1 MARMAMHRRLRRVD
15 PTPATSG
22 LSDQVCFLFAH
33 RTIREFIMPDHHLIA
48 ITGKVTHVFGHRF
61 VVETS
66 RGAVLADLT
75 PKGIE
80 QHALRVGED
89 VSLWGE
95 MKPSELKVSRLT
107 AGNVTITVEHKKPHD
122 HPHAEPGDALRAAR
136 AAGFEPQGQ
145 PRRKP
150 KHFEV
155 LGRRDDRLTELH
167 IELNGHIRKMK
178 PVESL
183 DPKWSEELQQP
194 A

>member
-1 MARMAMHRRLRRVD
+1 
-15 PTPATSG
+15 
-22 LSDQVCFLFAH
+22 
-33 RTIREFIMPDHHLIA
+33 MPDHHDIS

-75 PKGIE
+75 PRGAE
-80 QHALRVGED
+80 QHALRIGDVVG
-89 VSLWGE
+89 LWGE
-95 MKPSELKVSRLT
+95 TKPSELKVSRLMVGKT
-107 AGNVTITVEHKKPHD
+107 TVTIEHNKKPHD
-122 HPHAEPGDALRAAR
+122 HHPRAEPGDAMRAAR
-136 AAGFEPQGQ
+136 DAGFEPLGQ

-155 LGRRDDRLTELH
+155 LGRRNHELTELH

-178 PVESL
+178 PVEDV
-183 DPKWSEELQQP
+183 DPKWSEALRQL